1 MNLYDKFM
9 DWLSSRSGRDNVY
22 LFGDLRSAFN
32 AGYSLRNG
40 EMRAAIKVHQDKC
53 ILAEEQILA
62 DEINQIAESRRGE

>member
-1 MNLYDKFM
+1 MNLYDKFL
-9 DWLSSRSGRDNVY
+9 DWLADRPNSHGNY
-22 LFGDLRSAFN
+22 LFSDMRSAFN